1 MLIHFS
7 GASAGFARLE
17 GWAKNCGRLQ
27 RRDSPFCWKALI
39 RAFGGCPCRFLG
51 TWNSLHP
58 ILVGTLR
65 RQRSALL
72 VLRKFGGSKRAWL
85 RCHPATVSSRNCE
98 NGQRVPLITSALS
111 AVAIKVKPLA
121 GLVHRLNHLI
131 IRPLDLL
138 RVQGFE
144 MVRASG
150 KLRNSTLAKMLIVD
164 RWSQGSLYDQEEP
177 CEVIRPTQF
186 GLRLNNSTF
195 QRIAD
200 EIFVSDMIQHGNEV
214 TGVSGAG
221 QSNTCNRRK
230 RPGLVHI

>member
-1 MLIHFS
+1 
-7 GASAGFARLE
+7 
-17 GWAKNCGRLQ
+17 
-27 RRDSPFCWKALI
+27 
-39 RAFGGCPCRFLG
+39 
-51 TWNSLHP
+51 
-58 ILVGTLR
+58 
-65 RQRSALL
+65 
-72 VLRKFGGSKRAWL
+72 
-85 RCHPATVSSRNCE
+85 
-98 NGQRVPLITSALS
+98 
-111 AVAIKVKPLA
+111 
-121 GLVHRLNHLI
+121 
-131 IRPLDLL
+131 
-138 RVQGFE
+138 